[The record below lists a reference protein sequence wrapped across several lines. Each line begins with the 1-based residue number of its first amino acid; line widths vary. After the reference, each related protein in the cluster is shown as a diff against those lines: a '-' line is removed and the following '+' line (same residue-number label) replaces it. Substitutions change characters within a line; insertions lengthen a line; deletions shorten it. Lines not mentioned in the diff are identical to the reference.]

1 MSILEYILSAA
12 FLILLFIY
20 ILNTVI
26 NNRFRKKTVDYLK
39 NQKKQIQEGE
49 KEIEKLTDKIHDLK
63 SEEVGLKNTIT
74 KQQREYPKIG
84 IILEKGIELQ
94 SNKLLTLL
102 KESLNKKTIAKQQK
116 DKIKVESE
124 TYGNHVNNMISW
136 FQSVYGDN
144 EPETSSFEIVEL
156 TQSIINEV
164 TGVLKYKNITFI
176 NHIGEPLNVSADQN
190 MISYSITTIATLLG
204 IRSVSGN
211 TMYVDVERT
220 GKKCLI
226 TFEDSGPGDDDELI
240 KDLAG
245 EKYEANN
252 IDRLKDFSHISF
264 IMAKDL
270 IEKNGGKLWTSSIME
285 VGIKISF
292 SIPIE

>member
-1 MSILEYILSAA
+1 MSVLEYILSGA
-12 FLILLFIY
+12 FLILLSLY
-20 ILNTVI
+20 ILNLFI
-26 NNRFRKKTVDYLK
+26 NNNFRKKTVDYLRNQK
-39 NQKKQIQEGE
+39 NQIKEQE
-49 KEIEKLTDKIHDLK
+49 KEIEKISEKIRELK
-63 SEEVGLKNTIT
+63 SEKVDLQNTLK
-74 KQQREYPKIG
+74 KQEREYPKIG

-94 SNKLLTLL
+94 SKKLLQLL
-102 KESLNKKTIAKQQK
+102 DESIGKKSVSKQQK
-116 DKIKVESE
+116 DKLKLESE
-124 TYGNHVNNMISW
+124 SFGNHVNNMISW
-136 FQSVYGDN
+136 FQSVYGNN
-144 EPETSSFEIVEL
+144 EPEISSFEIIEL

-164 TGVLKYKNITFI
+164 TSILQYKNITFI

-204 IRSVSGN
+204 LRSVSGN

-226 TFEDSGPGDDDELI
+226 TFEDSGPGIDDELI

-245 EKYEANN
+245 EKYETDT
-252 IDRLKDFSHISF
+252 IERLKDFSHISF

>member
-12 FLILLFIY
+12 FLILLFLY
-20 ILNTVI
+20 IFNLVI
-26 NNRFRKKTVDYLK
+26 NNGFRKKTVDYLRNQK
-39 NQKKQIQEGE
+39 NQIKEHE
-49 KEIEKLTDKIHDLK
+49 KEIEKISEKVRDLK
-63 SEEVGLKNTIT
+63 SEKVGLQNTIK
-74 KQQREYPKIG
+74 KQEMEYPKLG
-84 IILEKGIELQ
+84 IILERGIELQ
-94 SNKLLTLL
+94 SKKLLAIL
-102 KESLNKKTIAKQQK
+102 EDSLDAKSISKQQK
-116 DKIKVESE
+116 EKIKVESE
-124 TYGNHVNNMISW
+124 TFGNHVNNMISW
-136 FQSVYGDN
+136 FQSVYGNN
-144 EPETSSFEIVEL
+144 EPEISSFEIIEL

-164 TGVLKYKNITFI
+164 TSLLKYKNITFI

-204 IRSVSGN
+204 VRSVSGN

-252 IDRLKDFSHISF
+252 IERLKDFSHISF

-292 SIPIE
+292 SIPTE

>member
-12 FLILLFIY
+12 FLILLFLY
-20 ILNTVI
+20 VLNLFI
-26 NNRFRKKTVDYLK
+26 NNSFRKKTVDYLRNQK
-39 NQKKQIQEGE
+39 NQIKEQE
-49 KEIEKLTDKIHDLK
+49 KEIEKISEKIRDLK
-63 SEEVGLKNTIT
+63 TEKIGLQNTI
-74 KQQREYPKIG
+74 KKKEREYPKIG

-94 SNKLLTLL
+94 SKKLLQLL
-102 KESLNKKTIAKQQK
+102 EESIGKKSVSKGQK
-116 DKIKVESE
+116 DKLKVEGES
-124 TYGNHVNNMISW
+124 YGNHVNNMISW

-144 EPETSSFEIVEL
+144 KPEISSFEIIEL

-164 TGVLKYKNITFI
+164 TSILQYKNITFI
-176 NHIGEPLNVSADQN
+176 NHIGEPLNVLADQH

-226 TFEDSGPGDDDELI
+226 TFEDSGPGTDDELI

-245 EKYEANN
+245 EKYDANT
-252 IDRLKDFSHISF
+252 IERLKDFNHISF

>member
-20 ILNTVI
+20 ILNSII

-39 NQKKQIQEGE
+39 NQKNQIRDHE
-49 KEIEKLTDKIHDLK
+49 KEVDRLSGNIRDLNSEKVVLQNNIK
-63 SEEVGLKNTIT
+63 
-74 KQQREYPKIG
+74 KQEREYPKIG
-84 IILEKGIELQ
+84 IILERGIELQ
-94 SNKLLTLL
+94 SKKLLTLL
-102 KESLNKKTIAKQQK
+102 EESITSRSISKQQK
-116 DKIKVESE
+116 DKIKIESE
-124 TYGNHVNNMISW
+124 NFGNHVNNMISW

-144 EPETSSFEIVEL
+144 EPEITSFEIIEL

-164 TGVLKYKNITFI
+164 TSLLKYKNITFI

-226 TFEDSGPGDDDELI
+226 TFEDSGPGDDDVLL

-245 EKYEANN
+245 EKYEVEN
-252 IDRLKDFSHISF
+252 IERLKDFSYISF

>member
-12 FLILLFIY
+12 FLILLFLY
-20 ILNTVI
+20 VLNLFI
-26 NNRFRKKTVDYLK
+26 NNSFRKKTVDYLK
-39 NQKKQIQEGE
+39 NQKNQIKEHE
-49 KEIEKLTDKIHDLK
+49 KEIEKISEKIRDLK
-63 SEEVGLKNTIT
+63 TEKIGLQNTI
-74 KQQREYPKIG
+74 KKKEREYPKIG

-94 SNKLLTLL
+94 SKKLLQLL
-102 KESLNKKTIAKQQK
+102 EESIGKKSVSKEQK
-116 DKIKVESE
+116 DKLKVEGESF
-124 TYGNHVNNMISW
+124 GNHVNNMISW

-144 EPETSSFEIVEL
+144 NPEISSFEIIEL

-164 TGVLKYKNITFI
+164 TSILQYKNITFI
-176 NHIGEPLNVSADQN
+176 NHIGEPLNVLADQN

-245 EKYEANN
+245 EKYEANT
-252 IDRLKDFSHISF
+252 IERLKDFSHISF

>member
-26 NNRFRKKTVDYLK
+26 NNRFRKKTVDYLRNQK
-39 NQKKQIQEGE
+39 NQI
-49 KEIEKLTDKIHDLK
+49 KEHENKIEKLAGQIRDLN
-63 SEEVGLKNTIT
+63 SEKVGLQNTI
-74 KQQREYPKIG
+74 KKKEREYPKIG
-84 IILEKGIELQ
+84 LVLEKGIESQ
-94 SNKLLTLL
+94 SKKLLQLL
-102 KESLNKKTIAKQQK
+102 EESLATKSISKQQK
-116 DKIKVESE
+116 DKIKIERESF
-124 TYGNHVNNMISW
+124 GNHINNMISW

-144 EPETSSFEIVEL
+144 EPEISSFEIIEL

-164 TGVLKYKNITFI
+164 TSILKYKNITFI

-220 GKKCLI
+220 GKKCLM

-252 IDRLKDFSHISF
+252 IERLEDFSHISF

-270 IEKNGGKLWTSSIME
+270 IEKSGGKLWTSSIME

>member
-12 FLILLFIY
+12 FLILLFLY
-20 ILNTVI
+20 ILNLFI
-26 NNRFRKKTVDYLK
+26 NNSFRKKTVNYLK
-39 NQKKQIQEGE
+39 NQKNQIKEHK
-49 KEIEKLTDKIHDLK
+49 KEIEIFSEKIRDLK
-63 SEEVGLKNTIT
+63 SEKIGLQNTIK
-74 KQQREYPKIG
+74 KQEREYPKIG

-94 SNKLLTLL
+94 SKKLLQLL
-102 KESLNKKTIAKQQK
+102 EESIGKKSVSKEQK
-116 DKIKVESE
+116 DKLKVEGES
-124 TYGNHVNNMISW
+124 YGNHVNNMISW

-144 EPETSSFEIVEL
+144 KPEISSFEIIEL

-164 TGVLKYKNITFI
+164 TSILQYKNITFI
-176 NHIGEPLNVSADQN
+176 NHIGEPLNVLADQN

-226 TFEDSGPGDDDELI
+226 TFEDSGPGTDDELI

-245 EKYEANN
+245 EKYEANT
-252 IDRLKDFSHISF
+252 IERLKDFSHISF

>member
-1 MSILEYILSAA
+1 MSVLEYILSAA
-12 FLILLFIY
+12 FLILLFLY
-20 ILNTVI
+20 VLNLFI
-26 NNRFRKKTVDYLK
+26 NNSFRKKTVDYLRNQK
-39 NQKKQIQEGE
+39 NQIKEHE
-49 KEIEKLTDKIHDLK
+49 KEIEKISEKIRDIK
-63 SEEVGLKNTIT
+63 SEKVALQNTIK
-74 KQQREYPKIG
+74 KQEREYPKIG
-84 IILEKGIELQ
+84 IILEKGIEFQ
-94 SNKLLTLL
+94 SKKLLQLL
-102 KESLNKKTIAKQQK
+102 EESLAAKSISKQQK
-116 DKIKVESE
+116 DKINIERESF
-124 TYGNHVNNMISW
+124 GNHINNMISW
-136 FQSVYGDN
+136 YQSVYGDN
-144 EPETSSFEIVEL
+144 EPEISSFEIIEL

-164 TGVLKYKNITFI
+164 TNILQYKNITFI
-176 NHIGEPLNVSADQN
+176 NHIGEPLNVLADQN

-226 TFEDSGPGDDDELI
+226 TFEDSGPGVDDELI

-245 EKYEANN
+245 EKYEAKT
-252 IDRLKDFSHISF
+252 IERLKDFNHISF

-292 SIPIE
+292 SLPIE